1 LPERY
6 LGRTLGRFRIDGL
19 CGSGGFAW
27 VYKAYDP
34 DLEVYVALKVLKPQY
49 AGDEKFESRFRR
61 EAATAARL
69 RHPNIVKIFAVG
81 KDSDAVYFAMDYLP
95 NGLPERLAALETL
108 PEPVLVRL
116 GIDVASALGFAHR
129 EGVIHRDIK
138 VDNILFDDHGNA
150 VVADFG
156 IARAVSNYVQ
166 QTGTNMVVG
175 TPQYFSPEQA
185 RGQNL
190 DGRADIYSLGVT
202 LYKAA
207 TGVLPFNGEDWYE
220 IARQHVEDR
229 PVRPRTKNLG
239 LSRGMER
246 VILTCLEKD
255 PANRFQTGEL
265 LAQELATL
273 LHEQGRPVATGS
285 PRHTIAAMQG
295 ARSASG
301 TPTTVPDLPTAP
313 IVPPWARSKNR
324 RRYAQWTAALAVLV
338 LLVYVAAARRRP
350 AVAASRV
357 RARDSALA
365 AAPIA
370 PPDSTA
376 PPLQGRRAGAG
387 IGAVSPSAS
396 ASSATTAG
404 GSGAIAEVAVRPAL
418 RIISPGGSHV
428 SVNGAA
434 VASPEWRTDTLAP
447 GRYEIAAT
455 VPGLPGC
462 PVTRESFVAT
472 VAAHGT
478 TDVRFASRGCGTVLL
493 DAGPTGASYAFR
505 TLSSGDEITAGRAP
519 ASAPIT
525 LPSGEYSVE
534 VSAQDCAT
542 YRDTVHMAAA
552 TPQPRHLRVRLVCGT

>member
-81 KDSDAVYFAMDYLP
+81 KDGDAVYFAMDYLP

-229 PVRPRTKNLG
+229 PARPRTKNLG

-285 PRHTIAAMQG
+285 PRHTIVAMQG

-313 IVPPWARSKNR
+313 IVPPWARARTR
-324 RRYAQWTAALAVLV
+324 RRYAQWTTALAVLA
-338 LLVYVAAARRRP
+338 LLLYVAAARRHSG
-350 AVAASRV
+350 VAARPV
-357 RARDSALA
+357 RAADPTVALA
-365 AAPIA
+365 AAPATDSAGAPGVAARRSGTSSA
-370 PPDSTA
+370 PPPQPAAGA
-376 PPLQGRRAGAG
+376 PPGTGTGGA
-387 IGAVSPSAS
+387 AS
-396 ASSATTAG
+396 ET
-404 GSGAIAEVAVRPAL
+404 AVRPTL
-418 RIISPGGSHV
+418 RISAPGGSRV
-428 SVNGAA
+428 LVNGMA
-434 VASPEWRTDTLAP
+434 VPAPEWRSDTLAP
-447 GRYEIAAT
+447 GRYEVAAA

-462 PVTRESFVAT
+462 PVTHESTVAT
-472 VAAHGT
+472 VASHGT
-478 TDVRFASRGCGTVLL
+478 TDVHFASRGCGTVLL
-493 DAGPTGASYAFR
+493 DALPSGASYAFR
-505 TLSSGDEITAGRAP
+505 ALSSGDEVTAGRAP
-519 ASAPIT
+519 AQAPIT

-552 TPQPRHLRVRLVCGT
+552 TPAPRRLRVRLVCGT